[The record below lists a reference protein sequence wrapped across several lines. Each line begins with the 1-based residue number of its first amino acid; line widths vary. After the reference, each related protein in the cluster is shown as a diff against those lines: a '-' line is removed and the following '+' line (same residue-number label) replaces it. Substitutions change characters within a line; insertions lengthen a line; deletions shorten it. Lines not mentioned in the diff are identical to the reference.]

1 MNSKVRLSTW
11 SPGLNK
17 IRLTK
22 LIREEAAIPLNEAH
36 EIVNRLLAGESVDV
50 DFSSE
55 IAAQRAAQDIRDLGV
70 GAEFIDKEIP
80 VH

>member
-1 MNSKVRLSTW
+1 MNSRIRLSTW

-22 LIREEAAIPLNEAH
+22 LIREEAAIPLNVAH
-36 EIVNRLLAGESVDV
+36 ELVNRLLAGESVDV
-50 DFSSE
+50 EFASE
-55 IAAQRAAQDIRDLGV
+55 ICAHRVAQDIRDLGV
-70 GAEFIDKEIP
+70 GAECIDTEIP

>member
-50 DFSSE
+50 EFASE
-55 IAAQRAAQDIRDLGV
+55 SCDRVAQDIRDLGV
-70 GAEFIDKEIP
+70 GAECIDRELH